1 MRPMKIKAKILICC
15 VLCFVVSSNAF
26 ALFSVVSSIDDTNIR
41 QVVVSP
47 FNTNLIYVTSAI
59 SLFKSDDEGN
69 TFTKINAFVGEDVNH
84 IFFDPYLAD
93 TLYVV
98 TSRNVF
104 KVNDTIE
111 RIFSAKGRLR
121 FLSGLRQGEHIFIGT
136 TQGAYYAQ
144 PQLYH
149 WKKLEGLQDSSV
161 YSIDSDYR
169 NMFFATSR
177 GVYVKHNDGIER
189 TFVAQDPESD
199 ESLVPEIITVDIFNE
214 DKVWLGTT
222 QGLFV
227 SDDNGQNWKK
237 LYITGI
243 DSLSVLDIA
252 QTPLEK
258 DTIYLGTTNGFFK
271 VDTIKNESQQIF
283 EGLSTQYIPGIAFTK
298 KGDILL
304 ATSNGLFRSGYFT
317 PGYERKGTSNL
328 FANEPGIIEVQQV
341 AMFYNEVHPDKI
353 AKWRKELKVRALFPE
368 ISLDY
373 DKTVTTALGASYDR
387 VQVGPRDWGI
397 NFKWDVG
404 DLVWNSYENDV
415 DTRSRLNTQLRV
427 DILNEI
433 NRVFFERLRL
443 KREIYVASL
452 SDEELFQKQLRLQEL
467 TAILDG
473 YTGGYFSKKLKE
485 NING

>member
-1 MRPMKIKAKILICC
+1 MKVKLLFFFIF
-15 VLCFVVSSNAF
+15 CFVILPHAF
-26 ALFSVVSSIDDTNIR
+26 ALFSVVPSIDDTNIN

-47 FNTNLIYVTSAI
+47 FNTNIIYVASGI
-59 SLFKSDDEGN
+59 SLFKSDDDGN

-104 KVNDTIE
+104 RVNDTIE
-111 RIFSAKGRLR
+111 KIFSAKGRIK
-121 FLSGLRQGEHIFIGT
+121 FLSGLRQGEYIFIGT
-136 TQGAYYAQ
+136 TQGAYYSQ

-149 WKKLEGLQDSSV
+149 WKKLEGLQDSSI
-161 YSIDSDYR
+161 YSIDADYR
-169 NMFFATSR
+169 NIFFATSK
-177 GVYVKHNDGIER
+177 GVYIKRGDDIER

-199 ESLVPEIITVDIFNE
+199 ESLIPQIIVADIFNE
-214 DKVWLGTT
+214 GKIWLGTT
-222 QGLFV
+222 QGLFI

-237 LYITGI
+237 LYIAGI
-243 DSLSVLDIA
+243 DSLSILCVA

-258 DTIYLGTTNGFFK
+258 DTVYLGTTKGFFR
-271 VDTIKNESQQIF
+271 VDTKKNESHQIF
-283 EGLSTQYIPGIAFTK
+283 EGLSTQYIPWVAFTK
-298 KGDILL
+298 KGEILL
-304 ATSNGLFRSGYFT
+304 ATFNGLFRSGYFT
-317 PGYERKGTSNL
+317 PGHERRGINDL
-328 FANEPGIIEVQQV
+328 FEGEPDIIEIQRA
-341 AMFYNEVHPDKI
+341 AMLYNEVHPEKI

-373 DKTVTTALGASYDR
+373 DKTVTTALGATYDKT
-387 VQVGPRDWGI
+387 QVGPRDWGI

-404 DLVWNSYENDV
+404 DLVWNTYQDDV

-452 SDEELFQKQLRLQEL
+452 SDDELFQKELRLQEL

-473 YTGGYFSKKLKE
+473 YTGGYFSKKLQE
-485 NING
+485 NKDG